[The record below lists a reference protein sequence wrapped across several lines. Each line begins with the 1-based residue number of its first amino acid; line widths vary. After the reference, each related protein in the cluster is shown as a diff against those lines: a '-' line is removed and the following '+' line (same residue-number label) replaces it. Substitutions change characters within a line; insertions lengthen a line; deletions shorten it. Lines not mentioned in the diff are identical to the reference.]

1 MDIFQYL
8 LITLQTLLHKNTIGP
23 YKVWAN
29 LNEIFQALH
38 ADWKNLS
45 CARLSYGLSHI
56 YIKWE
61 SADDFLPITIWIN

>member
-1 MDIFQYL
+1 MDKFQYL

-38 ADWKNLS
+38 AHWKNLS
-45 CARLSYGLSHI
+45 FARFSYVLSPI
-56 YIKWE
+56 YIK
-61 SADDFLPITIWIN
+61 SADDFPPITIWIN

>member
-1 MDIFQYL
+1 MDKFQYL

-38 ADWKNLS
+38 EDWKNIYF
-45 CARLSYGLSHI
+45 AWLSYGLYPI
-56 YIKWE
+56 YIKRK
-61 SADDFLPITIWIN
+61 SADDFLRITILII